1 MQPHYSQPSRNNPMS
16 LKINEAKYYYSA
28 GIDFKICLQTRKF
41 TGPTEKPT
49 PEWLF
54 RYPAFLWIF

>member
-16 LKINEAKYYYSA
+16 LKNKLTKQNATIQQVLISKFALK
-28 GIDFKICLQTRKF
+28 TRKF
-41 TGPTEKPT
+41 TGPTEKQT

-54 RYPAFLWIF
+54 RYPAF